1 MTYVGRSGR
10 CLAWIAV
17 CFNIVLSTFHGHLMM
32 AGRLRLVIA
41 TTRSPWVE
49 MHSMFHRVQSFLR
62 ELSSR
67 LDSSFAQV
75 RIDAL
80 LTRAIHVLRHNLCTS
95 PISNVTLFCQ

>member
-10 CLAWIAV
+10 CLTWIAV

-32 AGRLRLVIA
+32 AGRLRLVNA

-49 MHSMFHRVQSFLR
+49 MHSMSRRVQSFLR

-67 LDSSFAQV
+67 LASSFASV

-80 LTRAIHVLRHNLCTS
+80 LTRAIHELRYNLYTS
-95 PISNVTLFCQ
+95 PIRNVSLFCL